1 MRLNNFLLVART
13 LESISFV
20 YPLCDIDQL
29 GFVVIKISGIAR
41 QNYAGLL
48 SRKLSS
54 LRHTLQTSL

>member
-13 LESISFV
+13 LESISFA

-29 GFVVIKISGIAR
+29 GFVMIKISGIAR
-41 QNYAGLL
+41 QNYAGLM